1 MAIHA
6 QRTLATTALL
16 AALSLPASA
25 QLSIRLEPEL
35 DDPGTSALPARL
47 GDARGNGEAGAAL
60 QMAIVYDLRPTM
72 PLPDR
77 ARSGAEPVDRLHLKR
92 GLGHTAGL
100 AGWIIRPKLGLY
112 YLKTQQTDSPA
123 SAPPGSA
130 AGTWLG
136 LEADLYPSFSAR
148 TKLSYAGKFAHD
160 AHASGDRLRDN
171 YRKHTFSAE
180 YLLYNHIDPPK
191 GRPQFSL
198 TLNRSLGADP
208 LDGSPAKKSST
219 GLYLG
224 MKL

>member
-6 QRTLATTALL
+6 QRTLATAALL

-25 QLSIRLEPEL
+25 QLGIRLEPEL

-47 GDARGNGEAGAAL
+47 GYARSNGEAGAAL

-77 ARSGAEPVDRLHLKR
+77 ARSGAEPVDRLQLKR
-92 GLGHTAGL
+92 GLGHTDGAPGRF
-100 AGWIIRPKLGLY
+100 IRPKLGLY
-112 YLKTQQTDSPA
+112 YL
-123 SAPPGSA
+123 
-130 AGTWLG
+130 L
-136 LEADLYPSFSAR
+136 F
-148 TKLSYAGKFAHD
+148 
-160 AHASGDRLRDN
+160 
-171 YRKHTFSAE
+171 
-180 YLLYNHIDPPK
+180 NHIDPPK
-191 GRPQFSL
+191 GRPLFSL